1 MTRLTPLCPAGHL
14 PLKGGD
20 RISGTRGLSFNMPL
34 LDDLLR
40 QSIVPR
46 QSIAERD
53 PLIDHEVPISPLEG
67 ETSRSDRGG
76 YGSDTLTHL
85 PLPLMRLPAPSPRRR
100 GEGRL
105 LQRLRLPLPA
115 CGERVGVRGNLQG
128 ESA

>member
-1 MTRLTPLCPAGHL
+1 MLRLTPLCPAGHL

-20 RISGTRGLSFNMPL
+20 WISGTRGLLFNMPP

-40 QSIVPR
+40 RSIVPR

-67 ETSRSDRGG
+67 EMSRSDRGG
-76 YGSDTLTHL
+76 CPDTIANPKL
-85 PLPLMRLPAPSPRRR
+85 PLIRLPAPSSRKR
-100 GEGRL
+100 GEGRP

-115 CGERVGVRGNLQG
+115 CGDRVGVRGNFQG
-128 ESA
+128 VSI